1 MNEEIR
7 VPEVR
12 VISENN
18 EQIGIL
24 PVSKALSL
32 AKEKMLDLVEISPTA
47 TPPVCRIMDYG
58 KYLYEK
64 QKKEKITKKK
74 QKTIQIKE
82 LKIRP
87 STDMHD
93 IEYKIKHAREFLE
106 EGNKVK
112 FTVKFKGRE
121 LMYQDLAK
129 DKLTL
134 IIEKLND
141 IAIVEVQPT
150 VQGKIM
156 YMIVAKKT
164 DKK

>member
-1 MNEEIR
+1 M
-7 VPEVR
+7 
-12 VISENN
+12 
-18 EQIGIL
+18 

>member
-1 MNEEIR
+1 
-7 VPEVR
+7 
-12 VISENN
+12 
-18 EQIGIL
+18 
-24 PVSKALSL
+24 
-32 AKEKMLDLVEISPTA
+32 MLDLVEISPTA

>member
-1 MNEEIR
+1 
-7 VPEVR
+7 
-12 VISENN
+12 
-18 EQIGIL
+18 L